1 MFTVSLRTLSTSTK
15 ETGKV
20 KHARTNFDKILNAG
34 PSLYLQSVQH
44 ETKKFEFLTLK
55 SFF

>member
-1 MFTVSLRTLSTSTK
+1 MFPISLKTLSTSAE

-34 PSLYLQSVQH
+34 PSPTPSICP
-44 ETKKFEFLTLK
+44 T
-55 SFF
+55 